1 MTTPPA
7 IDPAPT
13 DEPAAP
19 SQGVVACPCGGEM
32 WYLAF
37 GYDTWVCRQNTRH
50 WYRPRTGGWSRD
62 ASSGGSTA

>member
-7 IDPAPT
+7 IDPPM
-13 DEPAAP
+13 DEPAPVRAD
-19 SQGVVACPCGGEM
+19 GAVACPCGGDM

-37 GYDTWVCRQNTRH
+37 GYDAWVCRQNTRH

-62 ASSGGSTA
+62 ASSGRP